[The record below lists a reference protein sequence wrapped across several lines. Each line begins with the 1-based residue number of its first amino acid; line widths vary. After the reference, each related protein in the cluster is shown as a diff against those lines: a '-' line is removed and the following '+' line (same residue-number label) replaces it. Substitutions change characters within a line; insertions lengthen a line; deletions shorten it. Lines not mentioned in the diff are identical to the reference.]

1 MVALLACL
9 KTGLLVEYTRN
20 FCFMLPVEHLLY
32 VGIFFKTPTKTYS
45 THVIYK
51 QTYYIGC
58 F

>member
-1 MVALLACL
+1 
-9 KTGLLVEYTRN
+9 
-20 FCFMLPVEHLLY
+20 LPVEHLLY